1 MRRTNTPTHAAA
13 HRTSHATQF
22 TQHGLLPLTQNKSCN
37 ALTQHRA
44 GVHRVNHVTPYIAN
58 HTANHTANHATNRVA
73 DLCPT
78 GPTRDLP
85 KNHKPNVFTAY
96 RYALFNRS
104 SDRFVPACT
113 DPL

>member
-1 MRRTNTPTHAAA
+1 MY
-13 HRTSHATQF
+13 
-22 TQHGLLPLTQNKSCN
+22 

-85 KNHKPNVFTAY
+85 ENRKPNVFTAY

>member
-1 MRRTNTPTHAAA
+1 MRYTDTPTHAAA

-58 HTANHTANHATNRVA
+58 HTATHATNRVA
-73 DLCPT
+73 DLYPT
-78 GPTRDLP
+78 EPTRDLP
-85 KNHKPNVFTAY
+85 ENHKPNVFTAY

-104 SDRFVPACT
+104 NDRFVSACT